1 MTALA
6 HRAEIERRLITAMR
20 QQLGP
25 DVCARLE
32 DPAVVEIMLN
42 PDGRLWEDRLGVGMH
57 AIGTMEATSAK
68 SLISIVASTLR
79 ASVTRDDPILEC
91 ELPIRGARFEAMVP
105 PLSQA
110 PVFAIRLLAVRV
122 FTLADYVDDGIMTGG
137 QRDVLEEAAVGRRN
151 VLISG
156 GTGSGKTTLVNAIL
170 HAQAQATP
178 HDRFVILEDTVEL
191 RCPAENVVALKAT
204 GNVDMQ
210 RLLRAT
216 MRLRPDRIVIG
227 EVRGGEA
234 LSMIKAWNTGHEGG
248 VCTLHANSGRAA
260 LTRLE
265 RLIAEA
271 TAADMRADIAEAVH
285 FVIHITKTKTS
296 RVISPILKVDG
307 FQNGDYVLQP
317 LEV

>member
-1 MTALA
+1 LNALA
-6 HRAEIERRLITAMR
+6 SRAEIERRLIAAMR
-20 QQLGP
+20 QQLGL

-42 PDGRLWEDRLGVGMH
+42 PDGRLWEDRLGAGMRP
-57 AIGTMEATSAK
+57 IGTMEATNAE

-79 ASVTRDDPILEC
+79 ASVTRESPILEC

-105 PLSQA
+105 PLSAA
-110 PVFAIRLLAVRV
+110 PVFTIRLLAVRV
-122 FTLADYVDDGIMTGG
+122 FTLADYVDDGIMTSA
-137 QRDVLEEAAVGRRN
+137 QRGVLEEAAADRRN

-156 GTGSGKTTLVNAIL
+156 GTGSGKTTLVNAVL

-271 TAADMRADIAEAVH
+271 TSADIRADIAEAVH

-296 RVISPILKVDG
+296 RVISPILKVNG
-307 FQNGDYVLQP
+307 FQNGDYVIQP